1 MIRLFDRS
9 NPCCI
14 TESGLPDFS
23 IFNDN
28 KTYSKS
34 TGELIRDG
42 ASAFRY
48 ELGKVYNEKL
58 FDQLTGRV
66 LPRHYWLDPQFVSY
80 LLALM
85 FQVTIILIGQP
96 YTKPG
101 DPPDHRLGTEIY
113 FYRQHDDRIQKILR
127 TVAANRAQIIAP
139 FPNAITICYDGAGHY
154 NNVIPR
160 SDGFLS
166 GVPQLN
172 NNLLIVSR
180 NTNR

>member
-34 TGELIRDG
+34 TGELIRDE

-101 DPPDHRLGTEIY
+101 THQIIVWVQRYTFTGSMMTAYKKYFGLLQLIGHRL
-113 FYRQHDDRIQKILR
+113 
-127 TVAANRAQIIAP
+127 
-139 FPNAITICYDGAGHY
+139 
-154 NNVIPR
+154 
-160 SDGFLS
+160 
-166 GVPQLN
+166 
-172 NNLLIVSR
+172 
-180 NTNR
+180 